1 MKKKLLSL
9 IITILCITAIVGTA
23 GCRSSY
29 AEASAQVKNSEEL
42 YDAIRDCM
50 AHNETSCTIVYKG
63 IDTKNI
69 INIDNIMNNVCG
81 LKSLKYEI
89 SQSIFSKTI
98 NLNMEYWDSDAIIY
112 AYNNSD
118 SSFLTERQKIMYDK
132 YLGILNACVKPTNND
147 YENEMAVHDYLIDNI
162 TYDSNI
168 TSHFNAYEALTQG
181 RAVCAG
187 YAECFRT
194 LMELQ
199 GIKCITISGTADGE
213 NHMWNA
219 VCLDNEWYQVD
230 VTWNDLDEVSAL
242 DKVHLYTYFNASEQ
256 DMSIDHTITS
266 ALPKDY
272 VAGKRYIYAN
282 YECVPSIYDQ
292 ATLNSLI
299 SKELRS
305 HNNRIEFITKK
316 ELDIKTAINSAAV
329 PCSYIINSVER
340 TDCQFYTITCTYY

>member
-9 IITILCITAIVGTA
+9 IIAILCLMGIVGMT
-23 GCRSSY
+23 GCIDTY
-29 AEASAQVKNSEEL
+29 TDASAQVRTSAEL

-50 AHNETSCTIVYKG
+50 AHNETSCSFVYKG
-63 IDTKNI
+63 IDTNDV

-89 SQSIFSKTI
+89 SQSVFSKKI
-98 NLNMEYWDSDAIIY
+98 NLDIEYWDSDAIIY
-112 AYNNSD
+112 AYKNSD

-132 YLGILNACVKPTNND
+132 YISILNACVDPTVSD

-162 TYDSNI
+162 TYDSGI
-168 TSHFNAYEALTQG
+168 TAHFNAYEALTEG

-230 VTWNDLDEVSAL
+230 VTWNDLDAEPAL
-242 DKVHLYTYFNASEQ
+242 NNVRLYTYFNASDD
-256 DMSIDHTITS
+256 DMAIDHTITS
-266 ALPKDY
+266 ALPENY
-272 VAGKRYIYAN
+272 VSGTRYIYAN
-282 YECVPSIYDQ
+282 YECVPVVYDQ
-292 ATLNSLI
+292 STLNSLI
-299 SKELRS
+299 VSGLRS
-305 HNNRIEFITKK
+305 HDSRIEFITKN
-316 ELDIKTAINSAAV
+316 ELDITTAINSAAV
-329 PCSYIINSVER
+329 PCSYIINSVDR
-340 TDCQFYTITCTYY
+340 NDRKFHTITCTYY

>member
-9 IITILCITAIVGTA
+9 IIAIFCVTAIMGMA
-23 GCRSSY
+23 GCKNTY
-29 AEASAQVKNSEEL
+29 TEASTQVKTSEEL

-50 AHNETSCTIVYKG
+50 ARNETSCSFVYKG
-63 IDTKNI
+63 IDTKDV

-81 LKSLKYEI
+81 LKSLKYEVY
-89 SQSIFSKTI
+89 QSLFSKKI
-98 NLNMEYWDSDAIIY
+98 SLDIEYWDSDAIIY
-112 AYNNSD
+112 AYKNSD

-132 YLGILNACVKPTNND
+132 YISILNACADPTKND

-162 TYDSNI
+162 TYDSGV
-168 TSHFNAYEALTQG
+168 TTHFNAYEALTEG

-219 VCLDNEWYQVD
+219 VRLDNEWYQVD
-230 VTWNDLDEVSAL
+230 VTWNDLDAESAL
-242 DKVHLYTYFNASEQ
+242 DNVRLYTYFNASEQ
-256 DMSIDHTITS
+256 DMAINHTITS

-272 VAGKRYIYAN
+272 VSGSRYIYTN
-282 YECVPSIYDQ
+282 YECVPVIYDQ
-292 ATLNSLI
+292 STLNSLI
-299 SKELRS
+299 VKALRN
-305 HNNRIEFITKK
+305 HDNRIEFISKN

-329 PCSYIINSVER
+329 PCSYIINSVDR
-340 TDCQFYTITCTYY
+340 NDRQFYTITCTYY